1 TGQAFWQ
8 AESYDHF
15 VRDEWEFKRI
25 ATYIEN
31 NPVRAG
37 LVARAED
44 YAFSSARVGMSADTA
59 GTSACATGS
68 KNARSRAIF

>member
-44 YAFSSARVGMSADTA
+44 YAFSSALGMSADTA
-59 GTSACATGS
+59 GTSACATRS
-68 KNARSRAIF
+68 KNAKSPAIF